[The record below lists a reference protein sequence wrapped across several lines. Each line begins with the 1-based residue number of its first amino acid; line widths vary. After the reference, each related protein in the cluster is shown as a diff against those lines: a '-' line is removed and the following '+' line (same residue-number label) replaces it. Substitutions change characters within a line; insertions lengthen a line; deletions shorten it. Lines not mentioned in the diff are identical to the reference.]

1 MQTITVGARYQVV
14 IPLQIRKQVTG
25 VEAGAKAHIFVLDP
39 ETIVISTPHKK
50 WSDDNYGS
58 LKSDLPQNSTQVIN
72 DLREEW
78 SI

>member
-1 MQTITVGARYQVV
+1 MQTVTVGSRYQVV
-14 IPLQIRKQVTG
+14 IPLQIRKQVAG

-58 LKSDLPQNSTQVIN
+58 LKDVLPKNSTRLIN
-72 DLREEW
+72 NLREEW
-78 SI
+78 SR